1 MSRLITAVAITAALA
16 GCDGT
21 NPFMLEATAPTGET
35 EALDE
40 NDPNTSVDSK
50 FAFDPAASLTMN
62 SVVYDD
68 NGTPNDP
75 TDDDLIINN
84 LPFDGP
90 AGRYDAVAGTQTV
103 SPTGLTTG
111 IYESRQT
118 ATTGQIKHYAVFLQ
132 GDYTDA
138 TSAAGRDWGNFGN
151 AGANI
156 NRSDFNLP
164 SSNEYVYVGVYAGTR
179 TYAERSGLE
188 LITGDVRLLLDIDD
202 FDVNFPGDGLQ
213 GDIIGSVTNRIR
225 QPTSDTM
232 VGDLP
237 NITLFEVSFDTET
250 GVWEDGRVET
260 YNSKGDVRDQGLH
273 EGLIAGPNG
282 EEMGGYLVMEGV
294 ADIQTVTYEIVEWE
308 IVTTDGNP
316 PRTGT
321 VNGLQ
326 ISDPD
331 FLQGLVNF
339 GIDVGLLEV
348 EDSDLPDGAT
358 RKGSTT
364 TRTEPI
370 AAEYNARE
378 IGVFVADQE

>member
-164 SSNEYVYVGVYAGTR
+164 SSNEISTSPAAMNMYTLAFMRALAPMPNEAG
-179 TYAERSGLE
+179 
-188 LITGDVRLLLDIDD
+188 
-202 FDVNFPGDGLQ
+202 
-213 GDIIGSVTNRIR
+213 
-225 QPTSDTM
+225 
-232 VGDLP
+232 
-237 NITLFEVSFDTET
+237 
-250 GVWEDGRVET
+250 
-260 YNSKGDVRDQGLH
+260 
-273 EGLIAGPNG
+273 
-282 EEMGGYLVMEGV
+282 
-294 ADIQTVTYEIVEWE
+294 
-308 IVTTDGNP
+308 
-316 PRTGT
+316 
-321 VNGLQ
+321 
-326 ISDPD
+326 
-331 FLQGLVNF
+331 
-339 GIDVGLLEV
+339 
-348 EDSDLPDGAT
+348 
-358 RKGSTT
+358 
-364 TRTEPI
+364 
-370 AAEYNARE
+370 
-378 IGVFVADQE
+378 

>member
-1 MSRLITAVAITAALA
+1 
-16 GCDGT
+16 
-21 NPFMLEATAPTGET
+21 
-35 EALDE
+35 
-40 NDPNTSVDSK
+40 
-50 FAFDPAASLTMN
+50 MN

-225 QPTSDTM
+225 QPTGDTM

-294 ADIQTVTYEIVEWE
+294 TDIQTVTYEIVEWE